1 MDIGCICFK
10 EKEII
15 YLKYSEIK
23 LIRQNF
29 GLQGVLQFKKFL
41 GTRILNNI
49 LNHILDETPTNSSR
63 GMFFS

>member
-1 MDIGCICFK
+1 M
-10 EKEII
+10 I

-41 GTRILNNI
+41 ETRISNKI

-63 GMFFS
+63 GLFFS